1 MSITSVMPLGA
12 CAAGNE
18 GLGQRTDMRGNSA
31 DSAGWTHLSHRFQI
45 QLIRLPITRTLR
57 HRSAA
62 DRHIDLAMLLVRGI
76 EE

>member
-31 DSAGWTHLSHRFQI
+31 DTAGWTHLSHRFKI
-45 QLIRLPITRTLR
+45 QLVWLPIARTLR
-57 HRSAA
+57 HCCAA
-62 DRHIDLAMLLVRGI
+62 DRHVDLAMLFVRGI